1 MTCLMWYD
9 DPMTTDE
16 RPLSQIRS
24 PGPTGVTHY
33 HALSEAELSDAIQ
46 RCTGAEIRML
56 SLAAKGYSNQAI
68 CKQLGIKGSTLTRS
82 KQKETFRDSFYTI
95 QSYGFSSETVI
106 AAARSKALDLIEKL
120 NDIAMLPITEDTKPA
135 QLTASVSSARELLTI
150 SKIYKN
156 TVQDPTQINIGQL
169 LIQLSQTDSDTRPT
183 WKR

>member
-1 MTCLMWYD
+1 MNSAW
-9 DPMTTDE
+9 
-16 RPLSQIRS
+16 
-24 PGPTGVTHY
+24 H
-33 HALSEAELSDAIQ
+33 
-46 RCTGAEIRML
+46 
-56 SLAAKGYSNQAI
+56 
-68 CKQLGIKGSTLTRS
+68 KQ
-82 KQKETFRDSFYTI
+82 QKETFRDSFYTI